1 MEYSGLFD
9 LQVRET
15 ELQLRRE
22 YIGLHNW
29 EIWASS
35 FSHNWIQEL
44 KWSFK
49 GSDIFV
55 SEL

>member
-44 KWSFK
+44 KWSSK
-49 GSDIFV
+49 GTDIFV